1 MIINQLEKVDNDIQQ
16 MLFLES
22 FMDDFGVS
30 GKGVINFMYVYIF
43 MRFIRK
49 IIFIGV
55 EMKKKK

>member
-1 MIINQLEKVDNDIQQ
+1 
-16 MLFLES
+16 
-22 FMDDFGVS
+22 MDDFGVS

-55 EMKKKK
+55 EMEKRNDIEISL